1 MFLNKNERI
10 FPLKKKPVFIVFILF
25 FGLLFAGSGGF
36 PILNAFAK
44 ENSSFISQKEFLS
57 SDFVS
62 YFKKKEYQKA
72 LVASDVLL
80 KRYPHD
86 PLILRYRALT
96 LENLG
101 HDKEAVNVYR
111 QILKVHPNYAPSH
124 MGLGLA
130 YAKEGKYGE
139 ATNELRWVIQN
150 STSAEYKHWAQEQFD
165 RLHGG
170 EVHPAKVIE
179 KKPYF
184 LGKIGSAYDSNP
196 LLIPTNS
203 NLLSQ
208 RKKDGAFF
216 EFDLDAGY
224 PLILKKDFRLDVVYI
239 GNTIFHDRGTNQ
251 VDFTTQGA
259 ALDAKKR
266 VFFGDRGVVFGA
278 RHECLTNFLR
288 SSIFSIL
295 NQSTLSADTSFWKKT
310 RTHLYARLSYADFR
324 QDGSAP
330 DITSRDGIRG
340 GLGIIQY
347 FYSADLKSYI
357 FVKEEGS
364 FTDTRGKDFKRE
376 GSLTEV
382 GVHVPL
388 DFLGPVDFD
397 ASVGYDWG
405 RYPDFTSLS
414 LLDTNERQDS
424 RLDIY
429 SSFTYHLKH
438 NLALRGFY
446 RFIDSDNQNNF
457 YKHQRHIAGGEVI
470 FSF

>member
-1 MFLNKNERI
+1 MLASQQ
-10 FPLKKKPVFIVFILF
+10 KK
-25 FGLLFAGSGGF
+25 
-36 PILNAFAK
+36 
-44 ENSSFISQKEFLS
+44 SSFISTQEFLS

-72 LVASDVLL
+72 LAASDILL
-80 KRYPHD
+80 KKHPND

-111 QILKVHPNYAPSH
+111 QILNSHPNYAPSH

-130 YAKEGKYGE
+130 YAKEGKHE
-139 ATNELRWVIQN
+139 DAANELRWVIQN
-150 STSAEYKHWAQEQFD
+150 STSSEYKHWAQEQFD
-165 RLHGG
+165 RLHQG
-170 EVHPAKVIE
+170 ERHLAKVIE

-196 LLIPTNS
+196 LLIPTNQ

-224 PLILKKDFRLDVVYI
+224 PFILEKDFRVDAVYI

-278 RHECLTNFLR
+278 RNELLVNFLR
-288 SSIFSIL
+288 SSLFSIL
-295 NQSTLSADTSFWKKT
+295 DQFVLSANTSFWKRT
-310 RTHLYARLSYADFR
+310 RTHLYTRLSYANFR

-330 DITSRDGIRG
+330 DITSRDGVRG
-340 GLGIIQY
+340 GLGVIQY
-347 FYSADLKSYI
+347 FYTADLKTYI

-364 FTDTRGKDFKRE
+364 FADTRGKDFKRE

-382 GVHVPL
+382 GVHAPL

-397 ASVGYDWG
+397 ASVGFDIG
-405 RYPDFTSLS
+405 AYPDFTSLS
-414 LLDTNERQDS
+414 LLDVNERQDS
-424 RLDIY
+424 RLDVY
-429 SSFTYHLKH
+429 SSLTYHLKS

-446 RFIDSDNQNNF
+446 RFIDSDNQNSF
-457 YKHQRHIAGGEVI
+457 YKHLRHIAGGEVI